1 LPLQVQARNGIIGSM
16 SITLKTPEDIERMRV
31 AGRFAS
37 DVLDYITPHI
47 KPGITTQQID
57 DLCAERMA
65 QQGTKTACLGYQ
77 PPGKTPDPAY
87 VCTSVNHVVCH
98 GIPNDKPLK
107 KGDIVNVDVTIITD
121 DGWFGDNSRMFIVG
135 DGTIAGKRLCQ
146 LTFEAMWKGIQQ
158 VKAGATLGDIGHAIQ
173 SFAEGHNLSVVREY
187 CGHGI
192 GKVFHD
198 EPQVLHY
205 GRPGTGVVLEEGMVF
220 TIEPMLN
227 LGKKDIKAM
236 PDGWTVI
243 TKDHS
248 LTAQWEL
255 MLAVTK
261 TGYDILTWS
270 DGSPTPPDF
279 ITALRT

>member
-1 LPLQVQARNGIIGSM
+1 M
-16 SITLKTPEDIERMRV
+16 SITLKTPEDIERMRI

-57 DLCAERMA
+57 DLCAQRMA
-65 QQGTKTACLGYQ
+65 EQGTKTACLGYQ
-77 PPGKTPDPAY
+77 PPGMTPYPAY
-87 VCTSVNHVVCH
+87 VCTSINHVVCH

-107 KGDIVNVDVTIITD
+107 KGDIVNVDVTVITE
-121 DGWFGDNSRMFIVG
+121 DGWYGDNSRMFIIG
-135 DGTIAGKRLCQ
+135 EGSIAAKRLCQ
-146 LTFEAMWKGIQQ
+146 LTFEAMWKGVAQ
-158 VKAGATLGDIGHAIQ
+158 VKPGNTLGDIGHAIQ
-173 SFAEGHNLSVVREY
+173 SFAEGNNLSVVREY

-205 GRPGTGVVLEEGMVF
+205 GRPGEGMRLEEGMVF
-220 TIEPMLN
+220 TIELMLN
-227 LGKKDIKAM
+227 LGKRDIKAM
-236 PDGWTVI
+236 PDGWTVV
-243 TKDHS
+243 TKDRS

-261 TGYDILTWS
+261 TGYDVLTWS

-279 ITALRT
+279 VTAIRT